1 MLITRPQ
8 NLSIEEIATANKVPR
23 AHHLFEAM
31 GGEGK
36 SYNRTQNT
44 TVL

>member
-23 AHHLFEAM
+23 AQ
-31 GGEGK
+31 K
-36 SYNRTQNT
+36 QQ
-44 TVL
+44 VLEVHGMHAVCKPFY